1 MVDDVAEPDIRQ
13 RIHNLSDGH
22 DNANRADC
30 NPDFVGVEVLQ
41 LTHQVCHK
49 AQTQLA
55 GEVRKIV
62 ALAHYERRTVL
73 INGGAVF
80 FTECHIVFL
89 LFFRESFPCF
99 CIQYNICCF
108 LYIALFDLI
117 L

>member
-22 DNANRADC
+22 DNANGADR

-49 AQTQLA
+49 AQTQLT

-62 ALAHYERRTVL
+62 ALAHYERRAVL

-89 LFFRESFPCF
+89 LFFGNPSLVSVFSITSAVF
-99 CIQYNICCF
+99 CILHY
-108 LYIALFDLI
+108 LI
-117 L
+117 